1 MIYLV
6 MENNEV
12 LDASMVRMRDHL
24 ATITGRYV
32 EICQGTAETCDSVEE
47 DLELDELMRTGDY
60 EGVPLTPNFGYF
72 GLQCKNLGYAMKS
85 VSQQMHYHAEA
96 LKNATPFEMEP
107 SMHTGKTKPNSR
119 ANFFFNF

>member
-24 ATITGRYV
+24 TTLTGRYV
-32 EICQGTAETCDSVEE
+32 EICQGTQSVEE
-47 DLELDELMRTGDY
+47 DYELDELMRTGEY
-60 EGVPLTPNFGYF
+60 EGVPIPPNYEYF
-72 GLQCKNLGYAMKS
+72 GLQLKNIGYAMKS
-85 VSQQMHYHAEA
+85 VAQQMQFHAES

-107 SMHTGKTKPNSR
+107 SMHTGET
-119 ANFFFNF
+119 